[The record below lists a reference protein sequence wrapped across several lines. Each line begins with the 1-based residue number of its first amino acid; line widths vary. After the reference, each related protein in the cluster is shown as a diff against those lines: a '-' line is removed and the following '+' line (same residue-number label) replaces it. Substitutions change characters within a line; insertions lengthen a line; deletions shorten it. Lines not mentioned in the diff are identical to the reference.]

1 MISSQTK
8 QGSVETSDLFID
20 LYAYRQRENKD
31 PLEDWLTEC
40 LAVTIRALPRPAKAA
55 LLSELSG
62 ATVSDPQAF
71 FDAHKVEVFTQ
82 HSTGAAGRP
91 DMLVQLDGHPWIL
104 FENKVGHGVAAREA
118 VDGTESHQLR
128 GYAEW
133 LNKQGRHCS
142 LAKALVFVT
151 HITQPPQDFRG
162 ADEAGLYHGLR
173 RTHTSWAA
181 LGRRIAGLT
190 DGLPDDHHA
199 KALTTAFLAYLE
211 DQDMSNEFPSSSAF
225 AAAEVYVSQAAA
237 LENLVSRM
245 WQELRTAANFGR
257 TADVQLKALTD
268 EGSVSAWRYVAPGP
282 SSPSRNSY
290 LQTGIWFPETGSW
303 FDAEEV
309 DIGVRG
315 PQAYVYFGNGE
326 NDMFGIAPGELE
338 GFMRP
343 NSDFLACKPMAEFS
357 AVPQVR
363 GEEIIAWVAERA
375 GVLKMFLTEH
385 GLIA

>member
-1 MISSQTK
+1 M
-8 QGSVETSDLFID
+8 ETSDLFID
-20 LYAYRQRENKD
+20 LYAYRQRENRD

-40 LAVTIRALPRPAKAA
+40 LAVTIRALPPPAKAT

-62 ATVSDPQAF
+62 AAITDPEAF
-71 FDAHKVEVFTQ
+71 FDVHNVEVLTQ
-82 HSTGAAGRP
+82 YPAGAAGRP
-91 DMLVQLDGHPWIL
+91 DMLIQLDGHPWIL
-104 FENKVGHGVAAREA
+104 FENKVSHGVAVRETL
-118 VDGTESHQLR
+118 GRTESHQLR
-128 GYAEW
+128 AYADW
-133 LNKQGRHCS
+133 LNEQGGHCP
-142 LAKALVFVT
+142 LPKALVFTT

-162 ADEAGLYHGLR
+162 ADQAGIYHGFR
-173 RTHTSWAA
+173 RTHISWGA

-190 DGLPDDHHA
+190 DELPDDHHA
-199 KALTTAFLAYLE
+199 KALTIAFLAYLE
-211 DQDMSNEFPSSSAF
+211 DQDMSNEFPNSAAF

-245 WQELRTAANFGR
+245 WQELRIIANFGR
-257 TADVQLKALTD
+257 TSDFQLRALPE
-268 EGSVSAWRYVAPGP
+268 EGSVSAWRYVAPSP

-309 DIGVRG
+309 VKGVRG

-326 NDMFGIAPGELE
+326 NDMFISAAQELE

-343 NSDFLACKPMAEFS
+343 NSDFLACKSTVELS
-357 AVPQVR
+357 ANPQAR

-375 GVLKMFLTEH
+375 GVLKTYLTEH
-385 GLIA
+385 GLIV